1 MKPFEYANPTTLKD
15 AVDLL
20 SGDGEETAILA
31 GGTDLLGLM
40 KDELETPSRVV
51 DVKGIAEL
59 GGIKHSSNGL
69 LLGATATMEDLA
81 AEDGVARRYRALH
94 DAAVGIT
101 SPQIRNRGTIAGDLC
116 QRPRCWFY
124 RLGYGLLGMENGQ
137 SLVPGGDNRYHAIFG
152 NDGPAYF
159 VSPSSLGPA
168 LVAMGAEIG
177 ILGPDGI
184 RNVASGDFFVTPGS
198 EDERENV
205 LQAGELVAEVRV
217 PNVPAANATYEVRQK
232 LQLDFPMAAASV
244 VLDIVDGTVS
254 SARVVLG
261 HVAPTPWRSEP
272 AEQVITGQAVTE
284 ETAAA
289 AGDAAAAGATPM
301 SRNGYKVQLTR
312 VAVKRAILAAARGS

>member
-20 SGDGEETAILA
+20 GGDWGETAILA
-31 GGTDLLGLM
+31 GGTDLLALM
-40 KDELETPSRVV
+40 KDELEIPSRVV

-59 GGIKHSSNGL
+59 GGIKHSSDGL

-94 DAAVGIT
+94 AAAVGIT

-137 SLVPGGDNRYHAIFG
+137 SLVPGGDNRYHAIFD

-159 VSPSSLGPA
+159 VSPSSLGPV

-184 RNVASGDFFVTPGS
+184 RNVPAGDFFVTPRS

-205 LQAGELVAEVRV
+205 LRADEIVAEVRV
-217 PNVPAANATYEVRQK
+217 PNVPATNATYEVRQK

-244 VLDIVDGTVS
+244 VLDIVNGTVS

-261 HVAPTPWRSEP
+261 HVAPTPWRSAA
-272 AEQVITGQAVTE
+272 AEGAIIGQVVTE
-284 ETAAA
+284 GTAAA
-289 AGDAAAAGATPM
+289 AGDAAAAGASPM
-301 SRNGYKVQLTR
+301 SRNGYKVQLAR
-312 VAVKRAILAAARGS
+312 VAVKRAILAAARG

>member
-20 SGDGEETAILA
+20 SGDGEEIAILA
-31 GGTDLLGLM
+31 GGTDLLALM
-40 KDELETPSRVV
+40 KDELETPSRLV

-59 GGIKHSSNGL
+59 GGIKHSSDGL

-81 AEDGVARRYRALH
+81 AEDGVTRRYRALH

-184 RNVASGDFFVTPGS
+184 RNVAAGDFFVTPGS
-198 EDERENV
+198 EDEREHV

-244 VLDIVDGTVS
+244 VLDIVEGTVS

-261 HVAPTPWRSEP
+261 HVAPTPWRSEA
-272 AEQVITGQAVTE
+272 AEQAITGQAVTE

-289 AGDAAAAGATPM
+289 AGDAATAGATPM

-312 VAVKRAILAAARGS
+312 VAVKRAILAAARG